1 MGDAGVDRGWA
12 GRSHRSWIPVAAEPC
27 GGGVAFVGAAQG
39 LMHGDVGDGQGQSEE
54 VEREGVRACA
64 GGGNSAG
71 ASQASPVASEKIADL
86 GLRASQIHDSVHKNN
101 S

>member
-1 MGDAGVDRGWA
+1 MGWA
-12 GRSHRSWIPVAAEPC
+12 VAPVVDSSGCPALWRRRGVRGRGGCGTCAAH
-27 GGGVAFVGAAQG
+27 GGVK
-39 LMHGDVGDGQGQSEE
+39 DGQGQSEE